1 MGKVPETPC
10 KTCNGNGVLRQEKT
24 IAVKI
29 PAGIDNGQ
37 RIRISGEGEA
47 GYRGSAAGD
56 LFLVISVNPVK
67 DFKRD
72 GFTLLKDLPISFT
85 QAALGAKILVKTL
98 DGDIELKIPA
108 GTQSGTIFRIKGKG
122 VPHLNDSG
130 RRGDLM
136 ITAHVVVPKKLS
148 KKEKT
153 LLKEMAEER
162 GEVVQIDD
170 SLWDSIKDSLS

>member
-1 MGKVPETPC
+1 M
-10 KTCNGNGVLRQEKT
+10 
-24 IAVKI
+24 
-29 PAGIDNGQ
+29 
-37 RIRISGEGEA
+37 
-47 GYRGSAAGD
+47 
-56 LFLVISVNPVK
+56 
-67 DFKRD
+67 
-72 GFTLLKDLPISFT
+72 
-85 QAALGAKILVKTL
+85 GAKILVKTL

-130 RRGDLM
+130 RSGDLM

-170 SLWDSIKDSLS
+170 NLWESIKDSLS